1 QLAHLGH
8 QVVAGDLELLVPGR
22 PLAAG
27 RAALPAAAGIAAAG
41 TARAS
46 TARASTARARTAAG
60 TAAGTT
66 RCGLAPRFLLAAPQV
81 PFLGAPLAP
90 EDLSIAELLS
100 AGEGSPR
107 SPHPS
112 RPCRGGATG
121 GASLPSGPTAATRP
135 GEVLQHVLGHLP
147 GHAGVG
153 DGLAVD
159 QPGRRRF
166 LPAGHQE
173 ALQHHAG
180 HAVGTSSDL

>member
-1 QLAHLGH
+1 PGGERDLQQGLAGLVLDEHPAHVPLADQLAHLGH

-22 PLAAG
+22 PLAA
-27 RAALPAAAGIAAAG
+27 AAAGIAAAG

-46 TARASTARARTAAG
+46 TARARTARAR

-66 RCGLAPRFLLAAPQV
+66 RCGLAHRFLLAAPQV

-90 EDLSIAELLS
+90 EELSIAELLS

-135 GEVLQHVLGHLP
+135 GEVLQH
-147 GHAGVG
+147 
-153 DGLAVD
+153 
-159 QPGRRRF
+159 
-166 LPAGHQE
+166 
-173 ALQHHAG
+173 
-180 HAVGTSSDL
+180 